1 MRGVLFQALIV
12 SLAVAAQRA
21 PRQRGFLK
29 QSELPAENLLTVG
42 VLTLPTSEDSLD
54 FMTSS
59 QYLTQMVQIW
69 MISGG
74 LNPVFI
80 PYNAPDDELY
90 KILSQVNGVF
100 FTGGDLQLYDP
111 VTDVPHL
118 YTVTASKIVD
128 YSIKATDKGDY
139 FPILG
144 VCQGHELL
152 HMLVANDSKALGWSS
167 AENLNLNTEFRVAK
181 TESRM
186 LNYFDSVIIDA
197 MASQNLL
204 MHLHHR
210 GILLDAYSTYPI
222 LNEFFKIV
230 STNNINGV
238 EIVSTAEAHN
248 YPIYL
253 VQYHPEAVYDP
264 VSDLKSYRVPI
275 NF

>member
-1 MRGVLFQALIV
+1 
-12 SLAVAAQRA
+12 
-21 PRQRGFLK
+21 
-29 QSELPAENLLTVG
+29 
-42 VLTLPTSEDSLD
+42 
-54 FMTSS
+54 
-59 QYLTQMVQIW
+59 

-80 PYNAPDDELY
+80 PYNAKDDELY
-90 KILSQVNGVF
+90 KVLSQVNGVF
-100 FTGGDLQLYDP
+100 FTGGDLELYDP
-111 VTDVPHL
+111 VTDVPHQ
-118 YTVTASKIVD
+118 YTVTAQKIVD
-128 YSIKATDKGDY
+128 YSIKATDSGDY

-152 HMLVANDSKALGWSS
+152 HMLVANDSKALGWSQ
-167 AENLNLNTEFRVAK
+167 AENLNLNTYFRVAH

-186 LNYFDSVIIDA
+186 LAYFDSVIIEA
-197 MASQNLL
+197 MSSQNLL

-210 GILLDAYSTYPI
+210 GILMETYNSYPS

-238 EIVSTAEAHN
+238 DIVSTAEAHN

-264 VSDLKSYRVPI
+264 VSDLKSNRAPI
-275 NF
+275 NFQVAQQFADFFAYECNRNEHKFESQEDLDMLLAINGTPGKIIFLQKPVNAYGFDN